1 MIPSVGAAALCDIW
15 LLGIIALSPGLSLL
29 HRGQCVAN
37 MQQDMALQKSSMCH
51 KR

>member
-15 LLGIIALSPGLSLL
+15 LLGVSPGLSLL